1 MRATFRFRD
10 WRLTDKRGFTL
21 LEVLVG
27 LAIVGLSLGVLLN
40 LIAGSLR
47 LATRTELASKKLTLA
62 ESKAE
67 EAMLGLLGDKYTKK
81 GKDKVWQGST
91 DRNIAWKVREHVFT
105 GDRDKEQTV
114 TLALSY
120 NVSVEGI
127 DISSVRPYIKSHKM
141 TPED

>member
-1 MRATFRFRD
+1 MRATFRFRG

-47 LATRTELASKKLTLA
+47 LATKTELASKKLTLA

-81 GKDKVWQGST
+81 GKDQVWQGST

-127 DISSVRPYIKSHKM
+127 DISSARPYIKSHKM